1 MHNAKVTRKNQGAR
15 LVVAYC
21 GRMNGLGA
29 YLSCLMGN
37 MSLIVKHWQDVTTT
51 STSMATLFLTYFLSR
66 SAFRKAGYDPD
77 TDPYDVR
84 FAVIEVTEEPPES
97 C

>member
-1 MHNAKVTRKNQGAR
+1 MHRTRSEKVARNQGAR

-37 MSLIVKHWQDVTTT
+37 MSLIVKHWQDA
-51 STSMATLFLTYFLSR
+51 SMATLFLTYFLSR
-66 SAFRKAGYDPD
+66 SAFCKAGYDPD

-84 FAVIEVTEEPPES
+84 FAVIEVTPEEPPES